1 MEISGEIH
9 TEVLFISSCIQ
20 AVEFLAEWSLTPT
33 NVAFFRVH
41 TGLYDPKEIGDKAKW
56 FADTLDPVR
65 FVVWDECN
73 SLNSALQIINQQ
85 EQPTGI

>member
-1 MEISGEIH
+1 M
-9 TEVLFISSCIQ
+9 
-20 AVEFLAEWSLTPT
+20 EFLAEWSLTPT

-65 FVVWDECN
+65 FVVWDEC
-73 SLNSALQIINQQ
+73 STLNSALQIINQQ
-85 EQPTGI
+85 EQPTGTQ